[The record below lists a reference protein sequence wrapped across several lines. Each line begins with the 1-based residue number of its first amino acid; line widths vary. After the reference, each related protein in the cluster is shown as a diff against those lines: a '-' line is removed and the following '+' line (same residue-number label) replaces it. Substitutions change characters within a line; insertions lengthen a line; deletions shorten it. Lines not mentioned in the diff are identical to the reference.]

1 MRYNN
6 MDPWE
11 TAFIVLATTIGI
23 FMVSF
28 GLFRN
33 QDSFPPGLLDIPL
46 ALVTFLGNLMPFALI
61 AYGIAG
67 DMINQDA
74 VRLSIPSIAALGS
87 IFVVGITSKIIAT
100 NGGVDLSKQETG
112 GLVWCTIPGLESVES
127 PYFPTAIMS
136 TAIIGFYYMCWAW
149 STPSR
154 LSWPLGLFFSI
165 VYLVQLL
172 AFMNGECAASYMPPF
187 GGIVGSIL
195 ISTVLGI
202 LIGTISWAS
211 TGRAASLSPFN
222 IPLGSPSAASGS
234 SCLPGENPI
243 ANGCIEKFTEHFS
256 SKKIRCNPGYAE
268 VQGACVETTTTGG
281 HSQQVQGGD
290 ENTFVAELYKNGQ
303 LVTDSIA

>member
-1 MRYNN
+1 

-11 TAFIVLATTIGI
+11 TAFIVLVTTIGI

-33 QDSFPPGLLDIPL
+33 KDSFPPGLLDIPL

-67 DMINQDA
+67 DMINQDG

-172 AFMNGECAASYMPPF
+172 AFMNGECAASYIPPF

-211 TGRAASLSPFN
+211 TGKQTKFSPFN
-222 IPLGSPSAASGS
+222 IPLGSPSGASGS
-234 SCLPGENPI
+234 TCLPGY
-243 ANGCIEKFTEHFS
+243 
-256 SKKIRCNPGYAE
+256 RE
-268 VQGACVETTTTGG
+268 VQGACVEATTTGG